1 VHLLG
6 HSRDSGMVSVDDA
19 VTNSGEA
26 THSDMKNREIG

>member
-19 VTNSGEA
+19 VTNSGEV
-26 THSDMKNREIG
+26 TRSDMKNREIG